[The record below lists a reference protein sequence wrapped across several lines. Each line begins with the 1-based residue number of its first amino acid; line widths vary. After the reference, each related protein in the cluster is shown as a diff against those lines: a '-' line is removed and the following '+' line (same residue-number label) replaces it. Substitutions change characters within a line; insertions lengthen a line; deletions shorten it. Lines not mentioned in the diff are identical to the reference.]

1 MKPGPAWSLAAL
13 TTLTLSGCGGPRSD
27 NEPTPF
33 LALTLGTYSVTLSL
47 EGASCATIG
56 RAPSSTLSLVSVPES
71 FGSNWIFR
79 VADQPAATFEL
90 WIHATSGTRVPY
102 GVHGFVRGKATV
114 STSPRVTADFGDL
127 GILTGSADHEAGGG
141 GLVGQVR
148 FADDSG
154 NTLTCT
160 KPRWAFVRTGGS

>member
-1 MKPGPAWSLAAL
+1 MKTGTARALAAL
-13 TTLTLSGCGGPRSD
+13 ATVASIGCGGPRSD

-33 LALTLGTYSVTLSL
+33 LALTLGTYNVTLSL

-56 RAPSSTLSLVSVPES
+56 RAPLSTLSLASVPES

-79 VADQPAATFEL
+79 VADQPSATFEL
-90 WIHATSGTRVPY
+90 WIHATSGDKVPY
-102 GVHGFVRGKATV
+102 GVHGFVRGKATI
-114 STSPRVTADFGDL
+114 SSSPRVTADFGDL
-127 GILTGSADHEAGGG
+127 GILTGSADHEEGGG

-160 KPRWAFVRTGGS
+160 KPRWAFVRTGGQ